1 MEKFKKLLEH
11 WIEHNE
17 EHIENYM
24 KWAEELGGNVSDLL
38 KEAVKK
44 FEEGNEIL
52 KRIFRELNG

>member
-17 EHIENYM
+17 EHIETYK
-24 KWAEELGGNVSDLL
+24 KWARELEGNASELL
-38 KEAVKK
+38 MEAVKK

-52 KRIFRELNG
+52 KKIYRELNA

>member
-1 MEKFKKLLEH
+1 MERFKKLLEH

-17 EHIENYM
+17 EHIEIYK
-24 KWAEELGGNVSDLL
+24 KWANDIEGNASELL

-52 KRIFRELNG
+52 KRIYEKLNE

>member
-17 EHIENYM
+17 EHIETYK
-24 KWAEELGGNVSDLL
+24 KWANDIKGNASELL

-52 KRIFRELNG
+52 KRIYEKLNE

>member
-17 EHIENYM
+17 EHIEVYK
-24 KWAEELGGNVSDLL
+24 KWANDLKGNASELLR
-38 KEAVKK
+38 EAVKK

-52 KRIFRELNG
+52 KKIHRELDG